1 MGGRANE
8 RVSERAD
15 GQTNERLV
23 ERATNGRMHHTHHVV
38 CHSLCCVSRSCVLR
52 YIKINS
58 VLSLK
63 NQNMLNDVPKGLL
76 RSSGS
81 TEVDVREDEEQTIKF
96 QEIIDLLVAAGY
108 FRARIK
114 GLSNFDKVVG
124 GMTWCIESCNFDVD
138 VDLLFQE
145 NLTIGQKISLT
156 EKIVIMLPKM
166 NCPYRI
172 EPHQIQGL
180 DCIHI
185 FPVIQWLVKRSMEMR
200 QEMADFVRA
209 FALNQFHKKH
219 SFSEDSEIGATVNEN
234 IIRNLHLV
242 KKAYEPRRLFK
253 QKEDFVTDES
263 NRFIGTVLEYEAAF
277 EAVKNTSA
285 TTSMESKSSDS
296 RNESNNERNN
306 EKNTTEQITAALS
319 VIEEN
324 SMRLSVSTVGNIVGI
339 QAQEIAKVAEKY
351 ASMTTSAVKD
361 GNATDSSRAL
371 IALQK
376 QKTTLQ
382 SRVRKLTKERDNL
395 SDKLS
400 EIVEKVKEHR
410 VRRDT
415 IERSFKKIREI
426 GINDNDSVFKRLEEL
441 LSVHE
446 GLKEQEHNFRE
457 QCKSDLNLLRG
468 MLQEIENGTPV
479 EEEDRVK
486 EYEEQKEAITRV
498 RLQLAK
504 KNRIIASLT
513 RQLDDVPGRS
523 ELTQY
528 QRRFMELYNQ
538 VSAKHKETKQ
548 YYTLYNTL
556 DDTKLYISKE
566 LSLLNSIQDNY
577 NEAMASTSGKE
588 QFLKQFESIV
598 AGVKRNKT
606 MVEKRCAD
614 EKGRRDTLSRQ
625 LVTLVEQQRKYVAA
639 VRQLTIECRKNE
651 ALLAQ
656 LRGP

>member
-1 MGGRANE
+1 
-8 RVSERAD
+8 
-15 GQTNERLV
+15 
-23 ERATNGRMHHTHHVV
+23 
-38 CHSLCCVSRSCVLR
+38 
-52 YIKINS
+52 
-58 VLSLK
+58 
-63 NQNMLNDVPKGLL
+63 MLNDVPKRLL
-76 RSSGS
+76 RSSES
-81 TEVDVREDEEQTIKF
+81 TEVDVREDEEQTTKF

-156 EKIVIMLPKM
+156 EKIVVMLPKM

-200 QEMADFVRA
+200 QEMADFVRS

-219 SFSEDSEIGATVNEN
+219 SFSDDSEIGATADKN
-234 IIRNLHLV
+234 IVRNLRLV

-253 QKEDFVTDES
+253 QKEDLVKDES
-263 NRFIGTVLEYEAAF
+263 NRFIGTVLEYEAPF

-285 TTSMESKSSDS
+285 TTSTESKSSDS
-296 RNESNNERNN
+296 KNESNNEKI

-324 SMRLSVSTVGNIVGI
+324 SVRLSVSTVGNIVGI

-351 ASMTTSAVKD
+351 AAMATSEIED
-361 GNATDSSRAL
+361 GGATDSSRAL

-382 SRVRKLTKERDNL
+382 SRVRKLTKERDSL
-395 SDKLS
+395 SDKLA

-410 VRRDT
+410 AGRET

-426 GINDNDSVFKRLEEL
+426 GIHDNDSIFKRLEEL

-588 QFLKQFESIV
+588 QFLKQFETIV
-598 AGVKRNKT
+598 AGVKRNKA
-606 MVEKRCAD
+606 MVEKRCTD

>member
-1 MGGRANE
+1 
-8 RVSERAD
+8 
-15 GQTNERLV
+15 
-23 ERATNGRMHHTHHVV
+23 
-38 CHSLCCVSRSCVLR
+38 
-52 YIKINS
+52 
-58 VLSLK
+58 
-63 NQNMLNDVPKGLL
+63 MLNDMPKRLL
-76 RSSGS
+76 RSSES
-81 TEVDVREDEEQTIKF
+81 TEVDVREDEEQTTKF

-114 GLSNFDKVVG
+114 GLTNFDKVVG

-156 EKIVIMLPKM
+156 EKIVVMLPKM

-219 SFSEDSEIGATVNEN
+219 SFSEDSESGATANEN
-234 IIRNLHLV
+234 IIRNLRSV

-253 QKEDFVTDES
+253 QKEDFVKDES
-263 NRFIGTVLEYEAAF
+263 SRFIGTVLEYEAPF
-277 EAVKNTSA
+277 EAVKNTTMTA
-285 TTSMESKSSDS
+285 AESKSSDS
-296 RNESNNERNN
+296 RNESSN
-306 EKNTTEQITAALS
+306 EKNEKDTTEQITAALS

-324 SMRLSVSTVGNIVGI
+324 SMRLSVNTLGNIVGI

-351 ASMTTSAVKD
+351 ATMATSEIGD
-361 GNATDSSRAL
+361 GDATDSSRAL

-382 SRVRKLTKERDNL
+382 SRVRKLTKERDSL
-395 SDKLS
+395 SDKLT
-400 EIVEKVKEHR
+400 EIVEKVKEYR
-410 VRRDT
+410 ARKET

-426 GINDNDSVFKRLEEL
+426 GINDNDSIFKRLEEL

-468 MLQEIENGTPV
+468 MVQEIENGAPV

-588 QFLKQFESIV
+588 QFLKQFETIV

>member
-1 MGGRANE
+1 
-8 RVSERAD
+8 
-15 GQTNERLV
+15 
-23 ERATNGRMHHTHHVV
+23 
-38 CHSLCCVSRSCVLR
+38 
-52 YIKINS
+52 
-58 VLSLK
+58 
-63 NQNMLNDVPKGLL
+63 
-76 RSSGS
+76 
-81 TEVDVREDEEQTIKF
+81 
-96 QEIIDLLVAAGY
+96 
-108 FRARIK
+108 
-114 GLSNFDKVVG
+114 
-124 GMTWCIESCNFDVD
+124 MTWCIESCNFDVD

-145 NLTIGQKISLT
+145 NLTIGQKIYLT
-156 EKIVIMLPKM
+156 EKIVAMLPKM

-200 QEMADFVRA
+200 QEMAGFVRS

-219 SFSEDSEIGATVNEN
+219 FFTEDDEVKETGNKNV
-234 IIRNLHLV
+234 IRNLCLI

-253 QKEDFVTDES
+253 QKEGLVKDES
-263 NRFIGTVLEYEAAF
+263 SRFIGTVLEYEAPF
-277 EAVKNTSA
+277 DTVKDTSA
-285 TTSMESKSSDS
+285 TLTESKDTASKH
-296 RNESNNERNN
+296 ESNNETN
-306 EKNTTEQITAALS
+306 EKDNTEQITAALS
-319 VIEEN
+319 VIEDN
-324 SMRLSVSTVGNIVGI
+324 SGRLSINTVGSIVGI

-351 ASMTTSAVKD
+351 AAMSASAEENS
-361 GNATDSSRAL
+361 GTTDSSRTL

-376 QKTTLQ
+376 QRTTLQ
-382 SRVRKLTKERDNL
+382 SRIRKLTKERDSL
-395 SDKLS
+395 SDKLT
-400 EIVEKVKEHR
+400 EISDKIKEHR
-410 VRRDT
+410 TRRES
-415 IERSFKKIREI
+415 IERSFKKIQEI
-426 GINDNDSVFKRLEEL
+426 GINDNDSIFKRLEEL
-441 LSVHE
+441 LSVHD

-457 QCKSDLNLLRG
+457 HCKSDLNLLRD
-468 MLQEIENGTPV
+468 MLQEIEDGAPV

-486 EYEEQKEAITRV
+486 EYEEQKEAVTRV

-504 KNRIIASLT
+504 KNRTIATLT

-556 DDTKLYISKE
+556 DDTKLYLSKE

-577 NEAMASTSGKE
+577 NDAMASTSGKE
-588 QFLKQFESIV
+588 QFLKQFETIV
-598 AGVKRNKT
+598 AGVKRNKA

-614 EKGRRDTLSRQ
+614 EKNRRDALSRQ

-639 VRQLTIECRKNE
+639 VRQLTIECRRNE

-656 LRGP
+656 LRGS

>member
-1 MGGRANE
+1 
-8 RVSERAD
+8 
-15 GQTNERLV
+15 
-23 ERATNGRMHHTHHVV
+23 
-38 CHSLCCVSRSCVLR
+38 
-52 YIKINS
+52 
-58 VLSLK
+58 
-63 NQNMLNDVPKGLL
+63 
-76 RSSGS
+76 
-81 TEVDVREDEEQTIKF
+81 
-96 QEIIDLLVAAGY
+96 
-108 FRARIK
+108 
-114 GLSNFDKVVG
+114 
-124 GMTWCIESCNFDVD
+124 MTWCIESCNFDVD

-156 EKIVIMLPKM
+156 EKIVVMLPKM

-185 FPVIQWLVKRSMEMR
+185 FPVIQWLIKRSMEMR
-200 QEMADFVRA
+200 QETASFVRS

-219 SFSEDSEIGATVNEN
+219 SFSEDSEAERTAKEN
-234 IIRNLHLV
+234 MIKNLRSV
-242 KKAYEPRRLFK
+242 KKAYEPRRFFR
-253 QKEDFVTDES
+253 QKEGFVKDEA
-263 NRFIGTVLEYEAAF
+263 NRFISTVLEYEAPF
-277 EAVKNTSA
+277 EAVENIA
-285 TTSMESKSSDS
+285 TTTSTSVEPKTGDPKHESS
-296 RNESNNERNN
+296 N
-306 EKNTTEQITAALS
+306 EKSEKITTEDITATLA

-324 SMRLSVSTVGNIVGI
+324 SARLSVSTVGNIVGI

-351 ASMTTSAVKD
+351 AAMSTSEIED
-361 GNATDSSRAL
+361 SGATDSSRAL
-371 IALQK
+371 VALQK
-376 QKTTLQ
+376 QKATLQ
-382 SRVRKLTKERDNL
+382 SRTRKLTKEKDSL
-395 SDKLS
+395 SDKLA
-400 EIVEKVKEHR
+400 EIVGKTKECR
-410 VRRDT
+410 AKREA
-415 IERSFKKIREI
+415 IERSFKKIQEI
-426 GINDNDSVFKRLEEL
+426 GINDNNSIFKRLEEL
-441 LSVHE
+441 LSVHD

-457 QCKSDLNLLRG
+457 QCKSDLNLLRD
-468 MLQEIENGTPV
+468 MLQEIEDGAPT

-486 EYEEQKEAITRV
+486 EYEDQKDAVTRV

-504 KNRIIASLT
+504 KNRTIASLT
-513 RQLDDVPGRS
+513 RQLDDVPVRS

-556 DDTKLYISKE
+556 DDTKLYLSKE

-577 NEAMASTSGKE
+577 NEAMASASGKE
-588 QFLKQFESIV
+588 QFLKQFETIV

-614 EKGRRDTLSRQ
+614 EKNRRDALSRQ

>member
-1 MGGRANE
+1 
-8 RVSERAD
+8 
-15 GQTNERLV
+15 
-23 ERATNGRMHHTHHVV
+23 
-38 CHSLCCVSRSCVLR
+38 
-52 YIKINS
+52 
-58 VLSLK
+58 
-63 NQNMLNDVPKGLL
+63 MLNDVPKGLL

>member
-1 MGGRANE
+1 
-8 RVSERAD
+8 
-15 GQTNERLV
+15 
-23 ERATNGRMHHTHHVV
+23 
-38 CHSLCCVSRSCVLR
+38 
-52 YIKINS
+52 
-58 VLSLK
+58 
-63 NQNMLNDVPKGLL
+63 MLNDVPKRLL
-76 RSSGS
+76 RSSES
-81 TEVDVREDEEQTIKF
+81 TEVDVREDEEQTTKF

-156 EKIVIMLPKM
+156 EKIVVMLPKM

-200 QEMADFVRA
+200 QEMADFVRV

-219 SFSEDSEIGATVNEN
+219 TFSEDFEIGATANDN
-234 IIRNLHLV
+234 IIKNLRSV
-242 KKAYEPRRLFK
+242 KRAYEPRRLFK
-253 QKEDFVTDES
+253 QKEDFVKDES
-263 NRFIGTVLEYEAAF
+263 NRFIGTILEYEAPF
-277 EAVKNTSA
+277 EAVKNT
-285 TTSMESKSSDS
+285 TITESKSNYSK
-296 RNESNNERNN
+296 NESNNKKN

-324 SMRLSVSTVGNIVGI
+324 SVNLNIFLCNIIKAYIILQFFNVTFLLM
-339 QAQEIAKVAEKY
+339 Q
-351 ASMTTSAVKD
+351 D
-361 GNATDSSRAL
+361 DDATNSSRAL

-395 SDKLS
+395 SDKLT
-400 EIVEKVKEHR
+400 EIVEKVKEYR
-410 VRRDT
+410 TRREI

-426 GINDNDSVFKRLEEL
+426 GINDNDSTFKRLEEL

-446 GLKEQEHNFRE
+446 GLKEQEYNFRE
-457 QCKSDLNLLRG
+457 QCKSDLNFLRD
-468 MLQEIENGTPV
+468 MLQEIENGAPM

-486 EYEEQKEAITRV
+486 EYEEQKEIITRV

-504 KNRIIASLT
+504 RNRIIASLT

-548 YYTLYNTL
+548 YYTLYNSL

-588 QFLKQFESIV
+588 QFLKQFETIV
-598 AGVKRNKT
+598 AGVKRNKA
-606 MVEKRCAD
+606 MVEKRCTD

-625 LVTLVEQQRKYVAA
+625 LVTLVEQQRKYVTA

>member
-1 MGGRANE
+1 
-8 RVSERAD
+8 
-15 GQTNERLV
+15 
-23 ERATNGRMHHTHHVV
+23 
-38 CHSLCCVSRSCVLR
+38 
-52 YIKINS
+52 
-58 VLSLK
+58 
-63 NQNMLNDVPKGLL
+63 MLNDVPKRLL
-76 RSSGS
+76 RSSES
-81 TEVDVREDEEQTIKF
+81 TEVDVREDEEQTTKF

-145 NLTIGQKISLT
+145 NFTIGQKISLT
-156 EKIVIMLPKM
+156 EKIVVMLPKM

-185 FPVIQWLVKRSMEMR
+185 FPVVQWLVKRSMEMR

-219 SFSEDSEIGATVNEN
+219 SFSEDCEVGATANEN
-234 IIRNLHLV
+234 VIRNLRSV

-253 QKEDFVTDES
+253 QKEDFVKDES
-263 NRFIGTVLEYEAAF
+263 NRFIGTILEYEAPF
-277 EAVKNTSA
+277 EAVKNSSA
-285 TTSMESKSSDS
+285 TTTSTECKSNDS
-296 RNESNNERNN
+296 RNNKKN

-319 VIEEN
+319 IIEEH
-324 SMRLSVSTVGNIVGI
+324 SMRLSVSIVGNIVGI

-351 ASMTTSAVKD
+351 AAMATSEIKD
-361 GNATDSSRAL
+361 GDATDSSRAL

-382 SRVRKLTKERDNL
+382 SRVRKLTKERDTL
-395 SDKLS
+395 SDKLV
-400 EIVEKVKEHR
+400 EIIEKVKEYR
-410 VRRDT
+410 TRRET

-426 GINDNDSVFKRLEEL
+426 GINDNDSIFKRLEEL

-504 KNRIIASLT
+504 KNRIIASIT

-588 QFLKQFESIV
+588 QFLKQFETIV
-598 AGVKRNKT
+598 AGVKRNKA
-606 MVEKRCAD
+606 MVEKRCTD

>member
-1 MGGRANE
+1 
-8 RVSERAD
+8 
-15 GQTNERLV
+15 
-23 ERATNGRMHHTHHVV
+23 
-38 CHSLCCVSRSCVLR
+38 
-52 YIKINS
+52 
-58 VLSLK
+58 
-63 NQNMLNDVPKGLL
+63 MLNDMPKRIL
-76 RSSGS
+76 RSSEN
-81 TEVDVREDEEQTIKF
+81 TE
-96 QEIIDLLVAAGY
+96 
-108 FRARIK
+108 
-114 GLSNFDKVVG
+114 VVG

-156 EKIVIMLPKM
+156 EKIVVMLPKM

-219 SFSEDSEIGATVNEN
+219 SFTEGSETRAAINEN
-234 IIRNLHLV
+234 LIKNLHAV

-253 QKEDFVTDES
+253 QKEDSVKDEA
-263 NRFIGTVLEYEAAF
+263 NKFIGTVLEYEAPF
-277 EAVKNTSA
+277 EVVKSTSA
-285 TTSMESKSSDS
+285 ITPIESKNSES
-296 RNESNNERNN
+296 RSESNEKD
-306 EKNTTEQITAALS
+306 EKNMTEQITATLS

-324 SMRLSVSTVGNIVGI
+324 LMRLNTVGNIVGI

-351 ASMTTSAVKD
+351 AAIATSEAED
-361 GNATDSSRAL
+361 GDATDSSRAL

-395 SDKLS
+395 SNKFT
-400 EIVEKVKEHR
+400 EVIEKMKEHR
-410 VRRDT
+410 AKKEA

-426 GINDNDSVFKRLEEL
+426 GINDNDSIFKRLEEL

-457 QCKSDLNLLRG
+457 QCKSDLNLLRD
-468 MLQEIENGTPV
+468 MLQEIENGAPV

-486 EYEEQKEAITRV
+486 EYEEQKEAIMRM

-556 DDTKLYISKE
+556 DDTKLYITKE

-577 NEAMASTSGKE
+577 NE
-588 QFLKQFESIV
+588 
-598 AGVKRNKT
+598 
-606 MVEKRCAD
+606 
-614 EKGRRDTLSRQ
+614 
-625 LVTLVEQQRKYVAA
+625 YV
-639 VRQLTIECRKNE
+639 
-651 ALLAQ
+651 
-656 LRGP
+656 

>member
-1 MGGRANE
+1 
-8 RVSERAD
+8 
-15 GQTNERLV
+15 
-23 ERATNGRMHHTHHVV
+23 
-38 CHSLCCVSRSCVLR
+38 
-52 YIKINS
+52 
-58 VLSLK
+58 
-63 NQNMLNDVPKGLL
+63 MLNDVPKRLPKC
-76 RSSGS
+76 SES
-81 TEVDVREDEEQTIKF
+81 TVADVREDEEQTTKF

-156 EKIVIMLPKM
+156 EKIVVMLPKM

-185 FPVIQWLVKRSMEMR
+185 FPVVQWLVKRSMEMR
-200 QEMADFVRA
+200 QEMAGFVRS

-219 SFSEDSEIGATVNEN
+219 SFSEDAEVGRVAREN
-234 IIRNLHLV
+234 MIKNLHSV

-253 QKEDFVTDES
+253 QKEGFLKDET
-263 NRFIGTVLEYEAAF
+263 NRFISTVLEYEAPF
-277 EAVKNTSA
+277 DAVKTTVTTISTSV
-285 TTSMESKSSDS
+285 EPKSSGQ
-296 RNESNNERNN
+296 RPESTN
-306 EKNTTEQITAALS
+306 EKNEKSTTEEITAALA

-324 SMRLSVSTVGNIVGI
+324 SARLSVSTVGNIVGI

-351 ASMTTSAVKD
+351 AAMSTSEVED
-361 GNATDSSRAL
+361 GATDSSSRAL

-376 QKTTLQ
+376 QKATLQ
-382 SRVRKLTKERDNL
+382 SRVRRLTKEKDSL
-395 SDKLS
+395 SDKLA
-400 EIVEKVKEHR
+400 EIVEKAKECR
-410 VRRDT
+410 T
-415 IERSFKKIREI
+415 KKEAIERSFKKIQEI
-426 GINDNDSVFKRLEEL
+426 GINDNDSVFNRLEEL
-441 LSVHE
+441 LSVHD
-446 GLKEQEHNFRE
+446 GLVEQEYNFRE
-457 QCKSDLNLLRG
+457 QCKSDLNLLRD
-468 MLQEIENGTPV
+468 MLQEIEDGAPA

-486 EYEEQKEAITRV
+486 EYEDQKEAVTRV
-498 RLQLAK
+498 RLLLAK
-504 KNRIIASLT
+504 KNRTIASLT

-556 DDTKLYISKE
+556 DDTKLY
-566 LSLLNSIQDNY
+566 LT
-577 NEAMASTSGKE
+577 MASTSGKE
-588 QFLKQFESIV
+588 QFLKQFETIV
-598 AGVKRNKT
+598 AGVKRNKA

-614 EKGRRDTLSRQ
+614 EKNRRDALSRQ
-625 LVTLVEQQRKYVAA
+625 LVTLIEQQRKYVAA

>member
-1 MGGRANE
+1 
-8 RVSERAD
+8 
-15 GQTNERLV
+15 
-23 ERATNGRMHHTHHVV
+23 
-38 CHSLCCVSRSCVLR
+38 
-52 YIKINS
+52 
-58 VLSLK
+58 
-63 NQNMLNDVPKGLL
+63 MLNDVPKRLL
-76 RSSGS
+76 RSSES
-81 TEVDVREDEEQTIKF
+81 TEVDVREDEEQTTKF

-156 EKIVIMLPKM
+156 EKIVVMLPKM

-219 SFSEDSEIGATVNEN
+219 TFSEDFEIGATANDN
-234 IIRNLHLV
+234 IIKNLRSV
-242 KKAYEPRRLFK
+242 KRAYEPRRLFK
-253 QKEDFVTDES
+253 QKEDFVKDES
-263 NRFIGTVLEYEAAF
+263 NRFIGTILEYEAPF
-277 EAVKNTSA
+277 EAVKNT
-285 TTSMESKSSDS
+285 TITESKSNYSK
-296 RNESNNERNN
+296 NESNNEKN

-324 SMRLSVSTVGNIVGI
+324 SLRAAYIYLHILFVILKKNNFYSTF
-339 QAQEIAKVAEKY
+339 
-351 ASMTTSAVKD
+351 ST
-361 GNATDSSRAL
+361 
-371 IALQK
+371 
-376 QKTTLQ
+376 
-382 SRVRKLTKERDNL
+382 
-395 SDKLS
+395 
-400 EIVEKVKEHR
+400 
-410 VRRDT
+410 
-415 IERSFKKIREI
+415 
-426 GINDNDSVFKRLEEL
+426 FKRLEEL

-446 GLKEQEHNFRE
+446 GLKEQEYNFRE
-457 QCKSDLNLLRG
+457 QCKSDLNFLRG
-468 MLQEIENGTPV
+468 MLQEIENGAPM

-486 EYEEQKEAITRV
+486 EYEEQKEIIIRV

-588 QFLKQFESIV
+588 QFLKQFETIV
-598 AGVKRNKT
+598 AGVKRNKA
-606 MVEKRCAD
+606 MVEKRCTD

-625 LVTLVEQQRKYVAA
+625 LVTLVEQQRKYVTA

>member
-1 MGGRANE
+1 
-8 RVSERAD
+8 
-15 GQTNERLV
+15 
-23 ERATNGRMHHTHHVV
+23 
-38 CHSLCCVSRSCVLR
+38 
-52 YIKINS
+52 
-58 VLSLK
+58 
-63 NQNMLNDVPKGLL
+63 MLNDVPKRLL
-76 RSSGS
+76 RSSES
-81 TEVDVREDEEQTIKF
+81 TEVDVREDEEQTTKF
-96 QEIIDLLVAAGY
+96 QEIINLLVAAGY

-156 EKIVIMLPKM
+156 EKIVVMLPKM

-185 FPVIQWLVKRSMEMR
+185 FPVVQWLVKRSMEMR

-219 SFSEDSEIGATVNEN
+219 SFSKDSEVGATANEN
-234 IIRNLHLV
+234 VIRNLRSV

-253 QKEDFVTDES
+253 QKEDFVKDES
-263 NRFIGTVLEYEAAF
+263 NRFIGTVLEYEAPF

-285 TTSMESKSSDS
+285 TTTSTESKSNDS
-296 RNESNNERNN
+296 RNESSNEKN

-319 VIEEN
+319 VIEEH

-351 ASMTTSAVKD
+351 AAMATSEIKD
-361 GNATDSSRAL
+361 GDATDSSRAL

-382 SRVRKLTKERDNL
+382 SRVRKLMKERDSL
-395 SDKLS
+395 SDKLV
-400 EIVEKVKEHR
+400 EIVEKVKEYR
-410 VRRDT
+410 TRRET

-426 GINDNDSVFKRLEEL
+426 GINDNDSIFKRLEEL

-468 MLQEIENGTPV
+468 MLQEIENGAPV

-588 QFLKQFESIV
+588 QFLKQFETIV
-598 AGVKRNKT
+598 AGVKRNKA
-606 MVEKRCAD
+606 MVEKRCTD